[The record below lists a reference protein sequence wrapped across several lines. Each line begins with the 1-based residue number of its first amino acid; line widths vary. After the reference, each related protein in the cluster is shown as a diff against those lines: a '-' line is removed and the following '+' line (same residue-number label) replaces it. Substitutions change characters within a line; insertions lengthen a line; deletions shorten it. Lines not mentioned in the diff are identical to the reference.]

1 MFTESAAL
9 FHEFDCREV
18 LGRWHEADDCGNAQ
32 EGHYEDGGEFP
43 DGWHLKLGLRVA
55 DGEVT
60 RDIQRM
66 PAVKSPVDTLTS
78 VAIS

>member
-1 MFTESAAL
+1 
-9 FHEFDCREV
+9 
-18 LGRWHEADDCGNAQ
+18 
-32 EGHYEDGGEFP
+32 
-43 DGWHLKLGLRVA
+43 
-55 DGEVT
+55 VT